1 MTVVTWEVYRSYIT
15 DKKLSETFD
24 LNEHPEGKKRST
36 FNSRVCYCNECRK
49 VIDEEYQWLWSTGQI
64 D

>member
-1 MTVVTWEVYRSYIT
+1 MSVTTWKNYRSYIT
-15 DKKLSETFD
+15 DKKLAETFD
-24 LNEHPEGKKRST
+24 LEVHPEDRERST
-36 FNSRVCYCNECRK
+36 FRIRVCYCNECRK